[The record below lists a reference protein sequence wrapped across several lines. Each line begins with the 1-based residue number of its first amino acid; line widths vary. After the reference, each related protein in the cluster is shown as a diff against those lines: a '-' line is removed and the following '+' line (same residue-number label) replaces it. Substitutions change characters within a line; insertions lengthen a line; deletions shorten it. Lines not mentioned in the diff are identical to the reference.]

1 MGQLTVNIGGVP
13 QITLSINEAAVF
25 ETIERRFTA
34 YAAKMHVTPSRCA
47 TEIIVART
55 QSVSTTGRSWHGP
68 NSQACSISRSTFRT
82 RRGRANSRGICPAM
96 ISPSIL
102 RPITCAT
109 NLPGTSRLEVD
120 GQTDLVAC

>member
-68 NSQACSISRSTFRT
+68 NSRLALFR
-82 RRGRANSRGICPAM
+82 AQ
-96 ISPSIL
+96 PS
-102 RPITCAT
+102 
-109 NLPGTSRLEVD
+109 
-120 GQTDLVAC
+120 GQDAAGPTQGVSALL